1 MPITGRYAL
10 RRNAIGHSCCRC
22 HSALIYACKLTVSCS
37 HTCSKALE
45 NSACIDI
52 KKRSGCLSHLE
63 DPDRLKSLFA
73 QTLTTEQFTCWHV
86 NATALERFSNDPF
99 VTSFTDRFLHIDAE
113 IITQDELLK
122 IQQLTMLFYNAVIKD
137 KMHVL
142 PIYLTTFNV
151 SKQFGIFLIIKYLI
165 STCKLKN

>member
-1 MPITGRYAL
+1 M
-10 RRNAIGHSCCRC
+10 
-22 HSALIYACKLTVSCS
+22 
-37 HTCSKALE
+37 E

-73 QTLTTEQFTCWHV
+73 QTLTTEQYTCWHV
-86 NATALERFSNDPF
+86 NATALERFSNDSF

-122 IQQLTMLFYNAVIKD
+122 VQQLTMLFYNAVIKD

-151 SKQFGIFLIIKYLI
+151 SENFQILFYSKIFGTLKRSAEQTKITYNTTKKIVNLSRTKATI
-165 STCKLKN
+165 STQMKKNVHARTRLEID